1 MAAFDA
7 GLKYRGLSLDG
18 EYFLRW
24 LDHFSGP
31 GTEGLAPIFSHGFQM
46 QGSAMLVPKTVQ
58 LYLGGS
64 TLYGKYGSPWDF
76 RTGVNVFPWHNKV
89 VRWNSEFL
97 YTNHSP
103 VGYTSVP
110 FALGA
115 TGPIFHTNVELA
127 F

>member
-1 MAAFDA
+1 MADPC
-7 GLKYRGLSLDG
+7 S
-18 EYFLRW
+18 W
-24 LDHFSGP
+24 
-31 GTEGLAPIFSHGFQM
+31 
-46 QGSAMLVPKTVQ
+46 
-58 LYLGGS
+58 
-64 TLYGKYGSPWDF
+64 
-76 RTGVNVFPWHNKV
+76 NPWHNKV

>member
-1 MAAFDA
+1 
-7 GLKYRGLSLDG
+7 
-18 EYFLRW
+18 
-24 LDHFSGP
+24 
-31 GTEGLAPIFSHGFQM
+31 M
-46 QGSAMLVPKTVQ
+46 QASAMVVPKTVQ
-58 LYLGGS
+58 VYLGGS
-64 TLYGKYGSPWDF
+64 TLYCKYGSPWDF